1 MASAKNTP
9 NDKNTKN
16 AQNSKAQ
23 NAPGPARRAKLEEAR
38 RKERARER
46 RSRVITLTASVAVL
60 AALVAGGT
68 YLMGAA
74 DDKEKAETQAKSDPV
89 SGERSWDKLTQNH
102 VEKKV
107 DYPMNPPVGGDHD
120 PVWMNCDADVYT
132 KEIPKENAVH
142 SLEHGAVWV
151 TYTGKADPA
160 DVRKLGERVTSTP
173 YSLMSPVKD
182 QSAPIMLSAWG
193 KQVTVKSATDARVAQ
208 FFTKYVQGPQTPE
221 PGAACS
227 GGRAE

>member
-1 MASAKNTP
+1 MASAKKQHNP
-9 NDKNTKN
+9 
-16 AQNSKAQ
+16 AA
-23 NAPGPARRAKLEEAR
+23 ARRAKLEEAR

-46 RSRVITLTASVAVL
+46 RSRIITIAASIAVVAG
-60 AALVAGGT
+60 LVAGGG
-68 YLMGAA
+68 YLMSAA
-74 DDKEKAETQAKSDPV
+74 DKQDAAEQAKSSPV
-89 SGERSWDKLTQNH
+89 RGERSWDKLTQNH

-107 DYPMNPPVGGDHD
+107 DYPMNPPVGGDHN

-132 KEIPKENAVH
+132 APIPNENAVH

-151 TYTGKADPA
+151 TYNEKAKPA
-160 DVRKLGERVTSTP
+160 DIEKFTERVARTP

-182 QSAPIMLSAWG
+182 QDAPLILSAWG

-221 PGAACS
+221 PGAACT
-227 GGRAE
+227 GGIAR